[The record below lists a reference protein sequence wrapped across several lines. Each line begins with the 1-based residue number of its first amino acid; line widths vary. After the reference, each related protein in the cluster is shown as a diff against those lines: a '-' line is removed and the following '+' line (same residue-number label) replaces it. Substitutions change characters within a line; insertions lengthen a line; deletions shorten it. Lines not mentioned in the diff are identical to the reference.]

1 MSSNISELYAII
13 QFMSPNQKRR
23 FTMQCQLS
31 KPNSNSLVL
40 FNALNKLKKYDKEK
54 LDKELRKQGR
64 VKLADNIV
72 TETILLYKLIL
83 KLMKFSAEE
92 KSIERKLENDFD
104 DIVFIQNK
112 GFFVR
117 SERMLKNVKKDAEK
131 HEQSALLL
139 RVYKYERM
147 LKQHFDK
154 YKDLDSIEKTHK
166 KELELLDDIVLERK
180 LMHIDDKVLFLY
192 QYVTVLEE
200 NMVAKLLDE
209 IEIALNELGRTEF
222 ESLPQRITYVSL
234 MAKLSELKSDRKA
247 VFKWIEEMHRIYK
260 ICEESNIFLGFQYS
274 WFLANYL
281 NYLIMYNEPERLI
294 LKVLTKVKSIK
305 PNTAHE
311 KMTKFSNIGY
321 LEFLF
326 YLKQGDFETL
336 EKLIPALLKGLEKYS
351 NDIEQGRNMV
361 IWYNLMICY
370 FINEDF
376 DSAHIWVEKILDYG
390 NGNNTR
396 RLDTLNKGRLFKLLI
411 HYELGSNITLLQ
423 SLMKKIKRGFKDV
436 DDSKGLTGVISKLM
450 NTHYRK
456 GKLEKED
463 FEKALQ
469 RFYKIEKIEKM
480 PYDEIE
486 IWLKS
491 KLQGL
496 PMLQI
501 AQLMLQSKKS

>member
-40 FNALNKLKKYDKEK
+40 FNTLNKLKKFDKEK

-64 VKLADNIV
+64 IKLADNIV

-131 HEQSALLL
+131 HKQSALLL
-139 RVYKYERM
+139 RIYKQERRV
-147 LKQHFDK
+147 KRHFNR
-154 YKDLDSIEKTHK
+154 YKDLNFIEEIHK
-166 KELELLDDIVLERK
+166 KELELLDDVVLERK
-180 LMHIDDKVLFLY
+180 LMHIDDKVIYLFRN
-192 QYVTVLEE
+192 VTVLEE
-200 NMVAKLLDE
+200 NIVTKLLDE

-222 ESLPQRITYVSL
+222 KSLPQRITYVSS
-234 MAKLSELKSDRKA
+234 MAKLSELKSDRDA
-247 VFKWIEEMHRIYK
+247 VFKWMEEMHRIY
-260 ICEESNIFLGFQYS
+260 EVYENSNMILGFQHT
-274 WFLANYL
+274 FLANYL

-294 LKVLTKVKSIK
+294 LEILTKVKSIK
-305 PNTAHE
+305 LNTAYE
-311 KMTKFSNIGY
+311 KMIRFSNVCY

-336 EKLIPALLKGLEKYS
+336 EKLIPVLLKGLEKYS
-351 NDIEQGRNMV
+351 DDMEQGRKMV
-361 IWYNLMICY
+361 IWYNLTICY

-376 DSAHIWVEKILDYG
+376 DSADIWVEKILDYG
-390 NGNNTR
+390 YGKKAR

-411 HYELGSNITLLQ
+411 HYELGSNISLLQ
-423 SLMKKIKRGFKDV
+423 SLMKKIKRGLKDV
-436 DDSKGLTGVISKLM
+436 DDSKGLIGVISKLM
-450 NTHYRK
+450 NAHYRK
-456 GKLEKED
+456 VKLEKED

-469 RFYKIEKIEKM
+469 RFHKIEKIEKM

-501 AQLMLQSKKS
+501 AQQMLQNKKS